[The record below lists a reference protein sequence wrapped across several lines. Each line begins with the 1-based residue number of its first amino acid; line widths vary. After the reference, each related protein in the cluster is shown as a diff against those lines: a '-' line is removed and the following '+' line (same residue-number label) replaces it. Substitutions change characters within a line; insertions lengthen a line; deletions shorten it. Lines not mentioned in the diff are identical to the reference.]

1 MKLYSFYKYADD
13 IDKNKYQAY
22 KDQGI
27 SDKDIRPLYAVT
39 VDKKLAKKFEETRD
53 MKQFVKVVQDIDK
66 EDVKDYYSKHRSKV
80 LDDYEY
86 VYYPGLRE
94 NRQEHKTIKIVS
106 TYSEYNTTVTS
117 MDDQF
122 SGLPVN
128 INFVSPFILKDK
140 YLNALIDL
148 NYDSFFKASLVYID
162 SQNLEGLGLYVPD
175 DVDLSLE
182 MNLKID
188 EVALFICYYGNLMA

>member
-39 VDKKLAKKFEETRD
+39 VDKKMAKKFEETRN
-53 MKQFVKVVQDIDK
+53 MKQFVKVVQDIEKD
-66 EDVKDYYSKHRSKV
+66 DVKDYYSKHRSKV

-86 VYYPGLRE
+86 VYYPGIRE
-94 NRQEHKTIKIVS
+94 NRQEYKTIKIVS
-106 TYSEYNTTVTS
+106 TYSEHNATVTS

-122 SGLPVN
+122 GGLPVN

-148 NYDSFFKASLVYID
+148 NYDSFFKASLVY
-162 SQNLEGLGLYVPD
+162 SQDMNSEHFYVPD
-175 DVDLSLE
+175 DVDLALE

-188 EVALFICYYGNLMA
+188 EVALFIYYYGKLMA

>member
-39 VDKKLAKKFEETRD
+39 VDKKMAKKFEETRD
-53 MKQFVKVVQDIDK
+53 MKQFVKVVQDIEKD
-66 EDVKDYYSKHRSKV
+66 DVKDYYSKHRSKV

-86 VYYPGLRE
+86 VYYPGIRE
-94 NRQEHKTIKIVS
+94 NRQEYKTIKIVS
-106 TYSEYNTTVTS
+106 TYSEHNTTVTS

-148 NYDSFFKASLVYID
+148 NYDSFFKASLVY
-162 SQNLEGLGLYVPD
+162 SQDMNSEHFYVPD

-188 EVALFICYYGNLMA
+188 EVALFIYYFGNLMA

>member
-1 MKLYSFYKYADD
+1 MKLYSFYKYAED

-66 EDVKDYYSKHRSKV
+66 DDVKDYYAKHRSKV

-86 VYYPGLRE
+86 VYYPGLKE
-94 NRQEHKTIKIVS
+94 NRQEYKTIKIVS
-106 TYSEYNTTVTS
+106 TYSEHNATVTS

-128 INFVSPFILKDK
+128 INFVSPFVLKDK

-148 NYDSFFKASLVYID
+148 NYDSFFKASLVY
-162 SQNLEGLGLYVPD
+162 SQDMDTTHFYVPR

-188 EVALFICYYGNLMA
+188 EVALFIYYYGNLMA

>member
-1 MKLYSFYKYADD
+1 MKLYSFYKYAND

-53 MKQFVKVVQDIDK
+53 MKQFVKVVQDIEKD
-66 EDVKDYYSKHRSKV
+66 DVKDYYSKHRSKV

-86 VYYPGLRE
+86 VYYPGIRE
-94 NRQEHKTIKIVS
+94 NRQEYKTIKIVS
-106 TYSEYNTTVTS
+106 TYSEHNTTVTS

-148 NYDSFFKASLVYID
+148 NYDSFFKASLVY
-162 SQNLEGLGLYVPD
+162 SQDMNSEHFYVPD
-175 DVDLSLE
+175 DVDLALE

-188 EVALFICYYGNLMA
+188 EVALFIYYFGNLMA